1 MATEQASEAGSRVGA
16 QIVVYVEA
24 LLLAV
29 WLGSMIFF
37 SFAVAPSAFAVLPT
51 RELAGAMVTSAI
63 GKIEVLGLV
72 IGPLLILIQLATWRR
87 SRSGKLSK
95 NLRIIL
101 VLVMIASAALSRFW
115 VSTRM
120 VSLRSTMGGHIDDVP
135 ISDPLRI
142 QFNNLHQYS
151 VSLMATA
158 MIAGVIV
165 LFLSVRTRLERRR
178 GSWRL
183 CGLWELCVE
192 IGIWILRTCF
202 QRKARN
208 QPQRRKGFSL
218 DDHRSSL

>member
-1 MATEQASEAGSRVGA
+1 MSIRSGPITS
-16 QIVVYVEA
+16 
-24 LLLAV
+24 
-29 WLGSMIFF
+29 
-37 SFAVAPSAFAVLPT
+37 PSTSILPI
-51 RELAGAMVTSAI
+51 AMVTSAI
-63 GKIEVLGLV
+63 CKIEVLGLV

-178 GSWRL
+178 
-183 CGLWELCVE
+183 
-192 IGIWILRTCF
+192 
-202 QRKARN
+202 
-208 QPQRRKGFSL
+208 
-218 DDHRSSL
+218 